1 MSRASSP
8 GPRSRTTRPVNRGA
22 SSREADRIKSTR
34 AGWAAP
40 AEAVGTFWRSGP
52 LPLPVAGF
60 AAGLW
65 ASLTGLAIAVVSTL
79 IVWIFAA
86 GESASDTAMRV
97 GADIWL
103 VAHGTPFT
111 AGDGMWTLLPW
122 AWIVFPAATLWAAGR
137 WVAHRAAVAHPKSV
151 AVAALSLAS
160 GYAAVALL
168 AALFGTLSGV
178 WALPARAALHAGVL
192 ALVVSSAAMVM
203 RARLGT
209 EVLQRAWRLARPT
222 VGALATLTVGA
233 CIVLAAAIVLSHG
246 SAALSLSQIQPGIV
260 GSIALLIGWLGYVPA
275 TLMWGLSYAV
285 GTGIDVAGTT
295 VTPTSGLPESIDML
309 GLQLLPTTNQPWWLV
324 GMLIPV
330 AAGVVLSRLAGDA
343 NTWRA
348 MVLERAA
355 AIGLFVIAIDLWW
368 AISVGTLGVGRLGS
382 MGPSP
387 LVIAVLTVAL
397 VIGVL
402 IERLAM
408 WAWHRRH
415 PVEVIDLTDEPE
427 DVPA

>member
-1 MSRASSP
+1 M
-8 GPRSRTTRPVNRGA
+8 
-22 SSREADRIKSTR
+22 
-34 AGWAAP
+34 
-40 AEAVGTFWRSGP
+40 
-52 LPLPVAGF
+52 

-65 ASLTGLAIAVVSTL
+65 ASLTGLALTIVSTL

-122 AWIVFPAATLWAAGR
+122 AWIVFPAAILWAAGR

-151 AVAALSLAS
+151 AVAALSLAG

-192 ALVVSSAAMVM
+192 AFVVSSAAMVM

-209 EVLQRAWRLARPT
+209 EVLRRAWRLARPA
-222 VGALATLTVGA
+222 VGALAALTVGA
-233 CIVLAAAIVLSHG
+233 CIVLAVAIVLGHG
-246 SAALSLSQIQPGIV
+246 EVSLSLAQIQPGIV
-260 GSIALLIGWLGYVPA
+260 GAIALLIGWLGYVPA

-295 VTPTSGLPESIDML
+295 VTPTAGLPQSIDML
-309 GLQLLPTTNQPWWLV
+309 GLQLLPTTSQPWWLV
-324 GMLIPV
+324 GLLIPV
-330 AAGVVLSRLAGDA
+330 AAGIVLSRLAGDA

-348 MVLERAA
+348 MVLGRAA
-355 AIGLFVIAIDLWW
+355 AVGLFVIAIDLWW

-387 LVIAVLTVAL
+387 LVIAVLTL
-397 VIGVL
+397 GLIMGIL